1 MSFVGNQNVGLA
13 MTKAL
18 ICSIATMLCATA
30 VFAQGAPLVK
40 KGDRPVF
47 MTVERL
53 AFYCEDWGAINPGGQ
68 PPKSSD
74 LLRVSGEQIT
84 KGTACETYIRGYN
97 DARIEKAFGDHYHP
111 VPASLD
117 HMKALIDTFLKY
129 SKDHPE
135 KQDFAA
141 STILEEVEEILRKA
155 QKAAP

>member
-1 MSFVGNQNVGLA
+1 

-30 VFAQGAPLVK
+30 VSAQDPPLIK

-53 AFYCEDWGAINPGGQ
+53 AFYCEDWSSINPGGQ

-74 LLRVSGEQIT
+74 VLRVSGEQIA
-84 KGTACETYIRGYN
+84 KGTACETYIRGYY
-97 DARIEKAFGDHYHP
+97 DGRIEKAFGSRYHP
-111 VPASLD
+111 VHANLD

-141 STILEEVEEILRKA
+141 STILEEIEEILRTA
-155 QKAAP
+155 QKATP